1 MLLRFDPFREVDRVF
16 GDFDR
21 AFNRSAASM
30 PMDAVRSDN
39 HISIS
44 FDLPGYSPDDIDLT
58 VERDVLTVTASR
70 RLERD
75 ENVQV
80 LANER
85 PSGTVTRRV
94 LLGESLDTN
103 KLEAN
108 YDHGVLTITIPVA
121 EEAKPRK
128 VAIESSKSHAAID
141 ASSRES

>member
-1 MLLRFDPFREVDRVF
+1 MLLRFDPFREVDRMF

-21 AFNRSAASM
+21 TFNRGAASM
-30 PMDAVRSDN
+30 PMDAVRSEN
-39 HISIS
+39 QIHIS

-58 VERDVLTVTASR
+58 VERDVLTVTATR
-70 RLERD
+70 TLERD
-75 ENVQV
+75 DKVQV

-94 LLGESLDTN
+94 LLGESLDTS

-108 YDHGVLTITIPVA
+108 YDQGVLIITIPVA

-128 VAIESSKSHAAID
+128 VAIESTKSRAAID

>member
-1 MLLRFDPFREVDRVF
+1 MLLRFDPFREVDRMF

-21 AFNRSAASM
+21 VFSRSAASM
-30 PMDAVRSDN
+30 PMDAVRSEN
-39 HISIS
+39 QISIS

-70 RLERD
+70 TLERD
-75 ENVQV
+75 DDAQV

-94 LLGESLDTN
+94 LLGESLDTS

-108 YDHGVLTITIPVA
+108 YDQGVLTITIPVA

-128 VAIESSKSHAAID
+128 VAIESTKSRAAID
-141 ASSRES
+141 ASSREP